1 MELRIE
7 YAEVKRRAELAMW
20 KAARVVGEADG
31 YRRKLLLAVCDDDV
45 YARRVL
51 FGESLSAMSRKMSGY
66 VCSVAVDESGYT
78 VSLSLPADFR
88 ESNVPA
94 LLAALTEYT
103 VDMGLYKW
111 LLDFM
116 PDLAAVRLEEAQNKL
131 IEAKTIISYRSVPPR
146 IEGFI

>member
-66 VCSVAVDESGYT
+66 VCSVAVD
-78 VSLSLPADFR
+78 LSL
-88 ESNVPA
+88 
-94 LLAALTEYT
+94 
-103 VDMGLYKW
+103 
-111 LLDFM
+111 
-116 PDLAAVRLEEAQNKL
+116 
-131 IEAKTIISYRSVPPR
+131 IHI
-146 IEGFI
+146 